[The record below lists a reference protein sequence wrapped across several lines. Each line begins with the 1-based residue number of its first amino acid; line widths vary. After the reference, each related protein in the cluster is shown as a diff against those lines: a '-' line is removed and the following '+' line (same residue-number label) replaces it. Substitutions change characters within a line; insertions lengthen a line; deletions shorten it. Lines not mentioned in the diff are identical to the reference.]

1 MSSQK
6 GPKYIYAQEHNGV
19 TFTIIN
25 ALEGIE
31 KTKTEK
37 KKKKTTK
44 QPEEYFFHNAV
55 THYQHQSRVQ
65 NAIGVDFAFHWLKNC
80 RQTFQPITERS
91 KRNRIITFD
100 SHLRTA
106 VTSKVKP

>member
-1 MSSQK
+1 MPNNITVLHLLLLMLWRVLRK
-6 GPKYIYAQEHNGV
+6 P
-19 TFTIIN
+19 
-25 ALEGIE
+25 
-31 KTKTEK
+31 KTE
-37 KKKKTTK
+37 KKTTK

-55 THYQHQSRVQ
+55 THSQHQSRVQ

-100 SHLRTA
+100 SHLRSA
-106 VTSKVKP
+106 LTSQVKP